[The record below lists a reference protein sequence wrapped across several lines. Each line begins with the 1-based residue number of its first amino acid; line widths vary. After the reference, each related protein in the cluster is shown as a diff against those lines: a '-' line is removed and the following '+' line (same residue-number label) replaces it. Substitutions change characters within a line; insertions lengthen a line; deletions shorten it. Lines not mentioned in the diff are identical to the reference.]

1 MSFLSE
7 VHLDDKFGPFVA
19 FQEALGFVPNLLRAQ
34 TLLPRVIEAQAK
46 LESAVGLQEGAIS
59 RVQKERIL
67 LIVAAERQDT
77 YCVAVGNRVLS
88 SFGVS
93 DHQIDDLLNK
103 YGHENL
109 SAADLACL
117 QFCLKLSRH
126 APSIHSEDIQALR
139 AYGFEDKS
147 ILETVF
153 VTALA
158 AYRGTLSVGLGPEP
172 DFGPRKIT
180 SRRVDPPRGV
190 ACHALLRVYRKLTEL
205 CWTSLSN

>member
-1 MSFLSE
+1 MSFLGE

-46 LESAVGLQEGAIS
+46 LESALRLQEGAIS

-67 LIVAAERQDT
+67 LIVAAERQDA
-77 YCVAVGNRVLS
+77 YCVAAGNRVLS

-93 DHQIDDLLNK
+93 DRQIDDLLNK
-103 YGHENL
+103 CGRESL

-126 APSIHSEDIQALR
+126 APSVHSDDIQALR

-147 ILETVF
+147 IL
-153 VTALA
+153 
-158 AYRGTLSVGLGPEP
+158 
-172 DFGPRKIT
+172 
-180 SRRVDPPRGV
+180 
-190 ACHALLRVYRKLTEL
+190 
-205 CWTSLSN
+205 